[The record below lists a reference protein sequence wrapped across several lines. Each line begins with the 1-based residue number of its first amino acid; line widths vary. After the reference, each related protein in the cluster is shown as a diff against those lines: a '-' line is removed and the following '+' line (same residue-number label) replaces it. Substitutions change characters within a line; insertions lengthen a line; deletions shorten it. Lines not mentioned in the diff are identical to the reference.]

1 MIFINI
7 IHEARFNLSETGLQ
21 LTGNV
26 GMKMV
31 VMEAIAY
38 PGRM

>member
-1 MIFINI
+1 LNS
-7 IHEARFNLSETGLQ
+7 SETGPQ

-38 PGRM
+38 PGKA